1 MPRITLKG
9 HIVVPDHDLQAVM
22 AQLPTHIT
30 LTRQE
35 EGCLLFEV
43 RQDASTPKVF
53 WVHEEFTDRA
63 AFDAHQQRIQSS
75 DWGRVA
81 SSAERHYE
89 ITEAD

>member
-22 AQLPTHIT
+22 AELPAHIT

-43 RQDASTPKVF
+43 HQDPDTPNF
-53 WVHEEFTDRA
+53 FSVHEEFTDRA
-63 AFDAHQQRIQSS
+63 AFDTHQQRIQTS

-89 ITEAD
+89 ITETE